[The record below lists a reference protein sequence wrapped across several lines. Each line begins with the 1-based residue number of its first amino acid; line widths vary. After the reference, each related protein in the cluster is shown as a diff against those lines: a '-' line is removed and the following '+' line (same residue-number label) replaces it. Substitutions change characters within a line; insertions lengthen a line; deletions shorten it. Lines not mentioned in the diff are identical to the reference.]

1 MSKSKWIPTLSATAA
16 ALLLAVGAASAIA
29 AEEPIFGWQL
39 MTEQERIEQRQ
50 KMLSAKT
57 PEERDAVRNEHHQK
71 MLERARQQGVT
82 LPETAPAQG
91 MGQGRGLGR
100 GQGMGPGRGRG
111 QGQGMG
117 GGPGMGNRLAPRQ
130 P

>member
-1 MSKSKWIPTLSATAA
+1 MFKSNWMHTLLATAA
-16 ALLLAVGAASAIA
+16 VVFAASATSAIA

-57 PEERDAVRNEHHQK
+57 PEEREAVRSQHHQQ

-82 LPETAPAQG
+82 LPEPPPA
-91 MGQGRGLGR
+91 RGA
-100 GQGMGPGRGRG
+100 GQGMGS
-111 QGQGMG
+111 GMG
-117 GGPGMGNRLAPRQ
+117 GGRGMGRGMGAGQAPAQ
-130 P
+130 Q